1 MARAVFSSGE
11 LIRATHRKTHA
22 MSIPTH
28 ASPIE
33 ALARHT
39 PAQVGDVLSKLG
51 IHGVCEGLSSR
62 SVGKASFC
70 GRAFTV
76 QFMPCGTPD
85 ARTPNGNLLDYLHDV
100 PAGYVLALDN
110 RGRADVSVW
119 GAAMDALAQAR
130 GVAGLVVDGACE
142 PDSARPGPFPVV
154 CRSWQTG
161 TGANRVRV
169 EALNLAVVLGGVR
182 VECDDVILGDAGQI
196 VVVPRDYLK
205 IVLNHLA
212 PAPDRP

>member
-1 MARAVFSSGE
+1 MSLHTTISGFHPVQSFAQ
-11 LIRATHRKTHA
+11 IST
-22 MSIPTH
+22 SVI
-28 ASPIE
+28 SD
-33 ALARHT
+33 ALDALGVHGQCTGLHT
-39 PAQVGDVLSKLG
+39 QAAGAFKP
-51 IHGVCEGLSSR
+51 
-62 SVGKASFC
+62 FC

-85 ARTPNGNLLDYLHDV
+85 ARTPNGNLTDYLHDV

-119 GAAMDALAQAR
+119 GAEMATLAQAR
-130 GVAGLVVDGACE
+130 GISGLVIDGACD
-142 PDSARPGPFPVV
+142 PVSAADSTFPLA
-154 CRSWQTG
+154 CRSLQTQP
-161 TGANRVRV
+161 GANRVRV

-182 VECDDVILGDAGQI
+182 VECDDVILGNAQQV

-212 PAPDRP
+212 TAPGRP

>member
-1 MARAVFSSGE
+1 
-11 LIRATHRKTHA
+11 
-22 MSIPTH
+22 MSVPHH
-28 ASPIE
+28 ASPVE
-33 ALARHT
+33 ALARFT
-39 PAQVGDVLSKLG
+39 PAQVGDVLKKLG
-51 IHGVCEGLSSR
+51 IHGMCEGIASR
-62 SVGKASFC
+62 NAASEAYC

-85 ARTPNGNLLDYLHDV
+85 ARTPNGNLTDYLHDV

-119 GAAMDALAQAR
+119 GAEMATLAQAR
-130 GVAGLVVDGACE
+130 GISGLVIDGACD
-142 PDSARPGPFPVV
+142 PVSAADSTFPLA
-154 CRSWQTG
+154 CRSLQTQP
-161 TGANRVRV
+161 GANRVRV

-182 VECDDVILGDAGQI
+182 VECDDVILGDAQQV

-212 PAPDRP
+212 APGRP

>member
-1 MARAVFSSGE
+1 
-11 LIRATHRKTHA
+11 
-22 MSIPTH
+22 MSLPHH

-33 ALARHT
+33 GLACHT
-39 PAQVGDVLSKLG
+39 PAQVADVLEKLG

-62 SVGKASFC
+62 GGASSTFC

-85 ARTPNGNLLDYLHDV
+85 ARTPNGNLNDYLHDV

-119 GAAMDALAQAR
+119 GPAMATLAHAR
-130 GVAGLVVDGACE
+130 GVSGVVVDGACD
-142 PDSARPGPFPVV
+142 PDPGGAPEAPFSLV
-154 CRSWQTG
+154 CRSRQTQQG
-161 TGANRVRV
+161 VNRVRV

-182 VECDDVILGDAGQI
+182 VECDDMILGDARQV

-212 PAPDRP
+212 PAPGRK

>member
-1 MARAVFSSGE
+1 
-11 LIRATHRKTHA
+11 
-22 MSIPTH
+22 MSQPHH
-28 ASPIE
+28 ASPVDE
-33 ALARHT
+33 LARYS
-39 PAQVGDVLSKLG
+39 PATVLEVLQKLG
-51 IHGVCEGLSSR
+51 INAVCEKLDSR
-62 SVGKASFC
+62 SAPSATFC

-85 ARTPNGNLLDYLHDV
+85 ARTPNGNLTDYLYDV

-119 GAAMDALAQAR
+119 GDEMARLAIQR
-130 GVAGLVVDGACE
+130 GIAGVVVDGASDPQSPE
-142 PDSARPGPFPVV
+142 LPPFHLVS
-154 CRSWQTG
+154 RSRQG
-161 TGANRVRV
+161 QTGANRVRV

-182 VECDDVILGDAGQI
+182 VECDDVILGDAQQV

-212 PAPDRP
+212 PIPKNP

>member
-1 MARAVFSSGE
+1 
-11 LIRATHRKTHA
+11 
-22 MSIPTH
+22 MSLPHH
-28 ASPIE
+28 ASPVD
-33 ALARHT
+33 ALARHA
-39 PAQVGDVLSKLG
+39 PAQVLEVLQRLG
-51 IHGVCEGLSSR
+51 IHAACEGLPSR
-62 SVGKASFC
+62 SGPPASFC

-119 GAAMDALAQAR
+119 GGAMAALAQAH
-130 GVAGLVVDGACE
+130 GVAGVVIDGACY
-142 PDSARPGPFPVV
+142 PDAAAQAPLPLM
-154 CRSWQTG
+154 CRSHQTQA
-161 TGANRVRV
+161 GANRVRV

-182 VECDDVILGDAGQI
+182 VECDDVILGDAQRV
-196 VVVPRDYLK
+196 VVVPRDYLQ

-212 PAPDRP
+212 PAPGRT

>member
-1 MARAVFSSGE
+1 
-11 LIRATHRKTHA
+11 
-22 MSIPTH
+22 MSLPHH
-28 ASPIE
+28 ASPVN

-39 PAQVGDVLSKLG
+39 PAQVLDVLQKLG
-51 IHGVCEGLSSR
+51 IQGACEGLPVR
-62 SVGKASFC
+62 SGASAAFC

-119 GAAMDALAQAR
+119 GTDMAILAKAR
-130 GVAGLVVDGACE
+130 GVAAVVVDGAI
-142 PDSARPGPFPVV
+142 DADGAAQAAFPLV
-154 CRSWQTG
+154 CRSRQAQ

-182 VECDDVILGDAGQI
+182 VECDDVILGDAQKV

-205 IVLNHLA
+205 LVLNHLA
-212 PAPDRP
+212 PAPGRP

>member
-1 MARAVFSSGE
+1 
-11 LIRATHRKTHA
+11 
-22 MSIPTH
+22 MSLPNQ
-28 ASPIE
+28 ASPVE

-39 PAQVGDVLSKLG
+39 PAQVGDVLEKLG
-51 IHGVCEGLSSR
+51 IHGTCEGLASR
-62 SVGKASFC
+62 HATPAAFC

-85 ARTPNGNLLDYLHDV
+85 ARTPNGNLIDYLYDV

-110 RGRADVSVW
+110 RGRVDVSVW
-119 GAAMDALAQAR
+119 GADMTTLAHAR
-130 GVAGLVVDGACE
+130 GISGVMVDGACD
-142 PDSARPGPFPVV
+142 PDSAAHAPFALV
-154 CRSWQTG
+154 CRGLQAQP
-161 TGANRVRV
+161 GANRVRV

-182 VECDDVILGDAGQI
+182 VECDDVILGDARQV

-212 PAPDRP
+212 PAPGRP

>member
-1 MARAVFSSGE
+1 
-11 LIRATHRKTHA
+11 
-22 MSIPTH
+22 MSLPHH
-28 ASPIE
+28 ASPVD

-39 PAQVGDVLSKLG
+39 PAQVLDVLEKLG
-51 IHGVCEGLSSR
+51 IRGACEGLPSR
-62 SVGKASFC
+62 SGASATFC

-85 ARTPNGNLLDYLHDV
+85 ARTPAGNLLDYLHDV

-110 RGRADVSVW
+110 RGRTDVSVW
-119 GAAMDALAQAR
+119 GADMAALAQVL
-130 GVAGLVVDGACE
+130 GVSGVVVDGASD
-142 PDSARPGPFPVV
+142 PDGTGHASFPLV
-154 CRSWQTG
+154 CRSRQAQ

-182 VECDDVILGDAGQI
+182 VECDDLILGDAQQV
-196 VVVPRDYLK
+196 VVVPRDYVK

-212 PAPDRP
+212 PAPGRP